1 VVLASSHLILV
12 TSEAVIGG
20 VREFTS
26 VLVTRGAVIAGAR
39 EFRSVVSIYCSCN
52 WWFLRV
58 HICC

>member
-1 VVLASSHLILV
+1 VVLTSSHLILV

-26 VLVTRGAVIAGAR
+26 LLVTRGAVISGAR
-39 EFRSVVSIYCSCN
+39 EFTSVVSNYWISN
-52 WWFLRV
+52 WWCSSV